1 LIITSFFLM
10 PSVSAPVWNDM
21 FLNPMNG
28 HFTYAAKCL
37 GLEPFEFLGAAPLAL
52 IIIIGACQWL
62 PFAALISL
70 QSLDCDQIRS
80 KPRR

>member
-1 LIITSFFLM
+1 MF
-10 PSVSAPVWNDM
+10 VNPV
-21 FLNPMNG
+21 NG
-28 HFTYAAKCL
+28 PFAYAAKCL
-37 GLEPFEFLGAAPLAL
+37 GLEPFDFVSAVPLAL
-52 IIIIGACQWL
+52 IIIVACQWL

>member
-1 LIITSFFLM
+1 
-10 PSVSAPVWNDM
+10 
-21 FLNPMNG
+21 
-28 HFTYAAKCL
+28 
-37 GLEPFEFLGAAPLAL
+37 LEPFDFVSAVPLAL
-52 IIIIGACQWL
+52 IIIVACQWL

>member
-1 LIITSFFLM
+1 M
-10 PSVSAPVWNDM
+10 PIVSAPVWNNV
-21 FLNPMNG
+21 FVNPVNG
-28 HFTYAAKCL
+28 PFAYAAKCL

-62 PFAALISL
+62 HFAALISL